1 MVINQHHSKEC
12 MIKTMRNQ
20 SETIKSN
27 DPKRIEKLKNKIEEL
42 KDEYKFLRHEK
53 QKNMIKSG
61 VLKFDIDYQIKSV
74 LNKIRKAEYRL
85 KHDGQGLS
93 KLKKS
98 KKAVIKESKKE
109 REIERTY
116 ESLFQH
122 WLYD

>member
-1 MVINQHHSKEC
+1 

-98 KKAVIKESKKE
+98 KKAVIKRNC
-109 REIERTY
+109 REIEKTY